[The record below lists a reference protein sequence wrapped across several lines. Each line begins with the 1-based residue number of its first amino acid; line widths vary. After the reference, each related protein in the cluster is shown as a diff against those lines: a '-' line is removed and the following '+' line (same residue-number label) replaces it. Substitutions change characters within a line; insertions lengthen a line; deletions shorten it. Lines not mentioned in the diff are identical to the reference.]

1 MILAINWTVSSEI
14 IDGWRTPNWYG
25 LLFVTGLII
34 GYFVVKRMFKKENIS
49 NESLDKLVMYMVIA
63 TIVGA
68 RLGHVFFY
76 DWEHYSK
83 HPIEIFMVWKGGLAS
98 HGAAITIFVSL
109 YLYSKFVV
117 KKPILWILDR
127 MAAPIAIGA
136 TFIRFGNLMN
146 HEIVGHVTNVPWA
159 FKFTLY
165 FNESIGNYDP
175 SPRHPTQLY
184 EALAY
189 LLLFGLLL
197 FLFWKRELWKKP
209 GFIFGIFLTLLF
221 TARFIIEYFKEGQ
234 TDRDFELALNTGQ
247 ILSIPFIIAGL
258 LLVVRSMKKQAIQ
271 E

>member
-1 MILAINWTVSSEI
+1 
-14 IDGWRTPNWYG
+14 
-25 LLFVTGLII
+25 
-34 GYFVVKRMFKKENIS
+34 
-49 NESLDKLVMYMVIA
+49 
-63 TIVGA
+63 
-68 RLGHVFFY
+68 
-76 DWEHYSK
+76 
-83 HPIEIFMVWKGGLAS
+83 
-98 HGAAITIFVSL
+98 
-109 YLYSKFVV
+109 
-117 KKPILWILDR
+117 

-209 GFIFGIFLTLLF
+209 GFIFGTFLTLLF

-234 TDRDFELALNTGQ
+234 TDRDFELAINTGQ

-258 LLVVRSMKKQAIQ
+258 LLVVRSVKKQAIQ